1 MLHGAKHG
9 RMARRFLPAS
19 LAFAAL
25 ILDLEGNHGG
35 AVAVLFV
42 AIPAAFVLA
51 LDCYGDALE
60 SRCTF
65 VRPILAG
72 ISLFLLVL
80 SAALRSD
87 AVVGGV
93 PAIAVSAL
101 VLVLL
106 LYGVVALHALLPPVR
121 ITAPRRHQHAAPLQ

>member
-1 MLHGAKHG
+1 
-9 RMARRFLPAS
+9 MARRFLPAA

-25 ILDLEGNHGG
+25 ILDLEGSHGA
-35 AVAVLFV
+35 AVGVLFV

-51 LDCYGDALE
+51 LDCYGDSLE
-60 SRCTF
+60 SRCTL

-72 ISLFLLVL
+72 LSLFLLVL
-80 SAALRSD
+80 SAALRSQ

-101 VLVLL
+101 VLVLV
-106 LYGVVALHALLPPVR
+106 LYGAVAV
-121 ITAPRRHQHAAPLQ
+121 AASAERYG